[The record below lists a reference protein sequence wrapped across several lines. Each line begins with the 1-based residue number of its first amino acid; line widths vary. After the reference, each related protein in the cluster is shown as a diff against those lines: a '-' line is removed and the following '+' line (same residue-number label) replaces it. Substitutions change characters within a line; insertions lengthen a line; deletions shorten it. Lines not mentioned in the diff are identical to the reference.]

1 MFDNDKFYDK
11 NVYEVVVQNYDKDK
25 NATIHITYEVVADCI
40 TEAIEKIDESSAWE
54 VISARFLKHIETVR
68 QINRIVIPD

>member
-1 MFDNDKFYDK
+1 MFDNDKLYDK
-11 NVYEVVVQNYDKDK
+11 SVYEVVVQDYDKDNK
-25 NATIHITYEVVADCI
+25 ATIHITYEIVADCI
-40 TEAIEKIDESSAWE
+40 TKAIEEIDESSARK